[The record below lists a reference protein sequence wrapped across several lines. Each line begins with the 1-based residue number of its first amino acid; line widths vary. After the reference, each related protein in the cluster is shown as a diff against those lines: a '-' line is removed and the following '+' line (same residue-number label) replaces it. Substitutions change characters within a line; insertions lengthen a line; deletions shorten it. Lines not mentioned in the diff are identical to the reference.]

1 MVDHLLLGFQLFL
14 QWNVL
19 FSMISGVLTGI
30 VIGALPGMTVVM
42 AVSLALPFTFYM
54 EPVVAISFLLGIY
67 KAGVYGGSVSA
78 VLIGTPGTPAA
89 AATIMDGYALTR
101 KGLAKK
107 ALDMSLY
114 ASVISDFLSDI
125 ITVVAA
131 IQIAHLA
138 LMIGPVEFFTIV
150 IFSLTIIAAVSG
162 KSLIK
167 GLISGGL
174 GLLLATVGM
183 DSLYGVTRFTYG
195 SIDLTG
201 GFNIIPVL
209 IGLFAIP
216 EMIVQLKEKKLHP
229 EKTTI
234 IDSDIV
240 VSTRENRI
248 TFKEFK
254 GVFRTI
260 LRGSIIGS
268 IIGIIPGVGAAP
280 AAFINYSRSKK
291 VSKNPQEYGN
301 GSLEGIAAAESGNN
315 GVCGPTLIPLLTLG
329 IPGDKT
335 TAVLL
340 GAFVIQGLTPGP
352 LLFQKHIDIIYG
364 IFIAM
369 LVINVFVLGIG
380 KIALKW
386 AARISH
392 VPKEIMFSVVFILCA
407 FGSYASNNLMFDVWV
422 MTIIGGVGY
431 LMRISGLPQAPFV
444 IAFILSPLFENGL
457 RRSLIM
463 SQGDLSVFI
472 TQPIALTFLLL
483 TLFSVIF
490 ILWGK
495 KKELALPEEE

>member
-1 MVDHLLLGFQLFL
+1 
-14 QWNVL
+14 
-19 FSMISGVLTGI
+19 
-30 VIGALPGMTVVM
+30 
-42 AVSLALPFTFYM
+42 
-54 EPVVAISFLLGIY
+54 
-67 KAGVYGGSVSA
+67 
-78 VLIGTPGTPAA
+78 
-89 AATIMDGYALTR
+89 MDGYALTR

-268 IIGIIPGVGAAP
+268 IIGIIPGVGP
-280 AAFINYSRSKK
+280 GNS
-291 VSKNPQEYGN
+291 VS
-301 GSLEGIAAAESGNN
+301 
-315 GVCGPTLIPLLTLG
+315 
-329 IPGDKT
+329 
-335 TAVLL
+335 
-340 GAFVIQGLTPGP
+340 
-352 LLFQKHIDIIYG
+352 
-364 IFIAM
+364 
-369 LVINVFVLGIG
+369 
-380 KIALKW
+380 
-386 AARISH
+386 
-392 VPKEIMFSVVFILCA
+392 
-407 FGSYASNNLMFDVWV
+407 
-422 MTIIGGVGY
+422 
-431 LMRISGLPQAPFV
+431 MR
-444 IAFILSPLFENGL
+444 
-457 RRSLIM
+457 
-463 SQGDLSVFI
+463 
-472 TQPIALTFLLL
+472 
-483 TLFSVIF
+483 
-490 ILWGK
+490 
-495 KKELALPEEE
+495 